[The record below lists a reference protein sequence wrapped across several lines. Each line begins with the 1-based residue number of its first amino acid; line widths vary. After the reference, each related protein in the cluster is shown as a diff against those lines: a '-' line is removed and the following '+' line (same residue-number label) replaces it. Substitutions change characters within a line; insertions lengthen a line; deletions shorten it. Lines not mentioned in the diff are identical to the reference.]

1 MEVSSTMFFIV
12 NCAIIGSSRSE
23 YTSISRYWTKATRPA
38 SIADHA
44 QLQGLEPG
52 QRDGPPA
59 PEQGDDAHRGP
70 GRSRPRRR

>member
-1 MEVSSTMFFIV
+1 MEVSSTTFFIV

-23 YTSISRYWTKATRPA
+23 NIEHQPVLDEGDPA
-38 SIADHA
+38 GEHADHP

-59 PEQGDDAHRGP
+59 PEQGDDAHEGQR
-70 GRSRPRRR
+70 